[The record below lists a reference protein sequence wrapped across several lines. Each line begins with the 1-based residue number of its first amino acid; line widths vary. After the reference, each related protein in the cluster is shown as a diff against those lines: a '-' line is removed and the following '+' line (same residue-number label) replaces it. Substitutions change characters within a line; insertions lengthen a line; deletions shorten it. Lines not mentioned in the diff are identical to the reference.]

1 MQNNPINEETRIKL
15 RETRRLMM
23 ADLESSMLK
32 GKSPEDSIFYYHSSE
47 DRIVLSH
54 ALFWVMT
61 KSLKG
66 KVAKE
71 KNLLLL
77 RQYQEEMLEAYLTED
92 DYFPEILHY
101 CNILYETLISIT
113 AGVYDI
119 YTDKDARKLAGITM
133 IAAGYAGDM
142 SEDLCNDL
150 LDDIDFHF
158 NKIKC
163 HKIEQMLPQLN
174 KMVEEEIKG
183 IAANM

>member
-1 MQNNPINEETRIKL
+1 MTEETRIKL

-23 ADLESSMLK
+23 ADLEKSMLK

-47 DRIVLSH
+47 ERIVLSH

-66 KVAKE
+66 KVAKG

-101 CNILYETLISIT
+101 CNILYETIIPIT
-113 AGVYDI
+113 AGVYDLH
-119 YTDKDARKLAGITM
+119 TDKDARKLAGITM

-142 SEDLCNDL
+142 TEDFCNDL

-163 HKIEQMLPQLN
+163 RKIEQMLPQLN

-183 IAANM
+183 LVANM

>member
-1 MQNNPINEETRIKL
+1 
-15 RETRRLMM
+15 M
-23 ADLESSMLK
+23 ADLDRSMLK
-32 GKSPEDSIFYYHSSE
+32 GKSPEDNIFHYHSSE

-71 KNLLLL
+71 KNLILL
-77 RQYQEEMLEAYLTED
+77 RQYQEELLEAYLTED
-92 DYFPEILHY
+92 NYFPEILHY
-101 CNILYETLISIT
+101 CNILYDIPIT
-113 AGVYDI
+113 AGVYDL

-142 SEDLCNDL
+142 SEDLCNNL
-150 LDDIDFHF
+150 LDDIDFYF
-158 NKIKC
+158 NKVRC
-163 HKIEQMLPQLN
+163 RKIEQMLPQLN
-174 KMVEEEIKG
+174 KMVEEEIKR

>member
-1 MQNNPINEETRIKL
+1 MNEEVRIKL
-15 RETRRLMM
+15 RETRRQMM

-32 GKSPEDSIFYYHSSE
+32 GKSPEDSFFYYHSSE

-54 ALFWVMT
+54 ALLWVMT

-71 KNLLLL
+71 KNLLLI
-77 RQYQEEMLEAYLTED
+77 REYQEEMLEAYLTED

-101 CNILYETLISIT
+101 CNILYETLIPIIT
-113 AGVYDI
+113 GVYDLH
-119 YTDKDARKLAGITM
+119 TDKDARKLAGITM

-142 SEDLCNDL
+142 SEDLSNDL
-150 LDDIDFHF
+150 LDDIDFQF
-158 NKIKC
+158 NKVRC
-163 HKIEQMLPQLN
+163 RKIEQILPQLN

-183 IAANM
+183 IAANV

>member
-1 MQNNPINEETRIKL
+1 MNKEARIKL
-15 RETRRLMM
+15 IETRRLMM

-71 KNLLLL
+71 KNL
-77 RQYQEEMLEAYLTED
+77 
-92 DYFPEILHY
+92 
-101 CNILYETLISIT
+101 
-113 AGVYDI
+113 
-119 YTDKDARKLAGITM
+119 DKV
-133 IAAGYAGDM
+133 
-142 SEDLCNDL
+142 
-150 LDDIDFHF
+150 
-158 NKIKC
+158 KC
-163 HKIEQMLPQLN
+163 RKIEQMLPQLN

-183 IAANM
+183 FAANV

>member
-1 MQNNPINEETRIKL
+1 MNEEARIKL
-15 RETRRLMM
+15 IETSRLMM

-71 KNLLLL
+71 KNL
-77 RQYQEEMLEAYLTED
+77 
-92 DYFPEILHY
+92 
-101 CNILYETLISIT
+101 
-113 AGVYDI
+113 
-119 YTDKDARKLAGITM
+119 DKV
-133 IAAGYAGDM
+133 
-142 SEDLCNDL
+142 
-150 LDDIDFHF
+150 
-158 NKIKC
+158 KC
-163 HKIEQMLPQLN
+163 RKIEQMFPQLN

-183 IAANM
+183 VAANV